1 MRASQESFYGIQVMW
16 ALARRDPAQ
25 PALLEEL
32 AASRG
37 LPRNFLAKILQKL
50 VRGGLITSYRGHQR
64 GYALAVAPERITVKE
79 ILLIT
84 EGPELFDHCFFRARR
99 CFRNSTCPLHTAA
112 LSARTELEA
121 RLRALT
127 LADLARESCP

>member
-1 MRASQESFYGIQVMW
+1 MKFSQESFYGIEVMS
-16 ALARRDPAQ
+16 ALAQRDPAQ
-25 PALLEEL
+25 PVLLQEL
-32 AASRG
+32 AGSRG

-50 VRGGLITSYRGHQR
+50 VRGGLVTSHRGRQR
-64 GYALAVAPERITVKE
+64 GYALAVAPEQITVKE

-84 EGPELFDHCFFRARR
+84 EGPELFGHCFFRARR
-99 CFRNSTCPLHTAA
+99 CLGKSACPLHTVA

-127 LADLARESCP
+127 LAELARRE